1 LRRVLKSGFL
11 YQLCSKAYLEVLEN
25 YNQVSDAHT
34 ASPRMF
40 AYQKTRKH
48 PSKSDSRNS
57 ILLSKVAASLV
68 GLRGIEKGAS
78 KTPNQWYFATAPRF
92 IIIFSCFHAASFQ
105 IQLQQKA
112 FCIFPEYE
120 HGNSSSLLAY
130 LMVHEDLLHQ

>member
-1 LRRVLKSGFL
+1 MFEALLLRRVLKSGFL

-57 ILLSKVAASLV
+57 ILLSKVVVSLAV
-68 GLRGIEKGAS
+68 LRGIEKETS
-78 KTPNQWYFATAPRF
+78 QLYLIWCLTAVPVLF
-92 IIIFSCFHAASFQ
+92 LLCSDLTCQVFQ
-105 IQLQQKA
+105 I
-112 FCIFPEYE
+112 FPAL
-120 HGNSSSLLAY
+120 H
-130 LMVHEDLLHQ
+130 LLHKKRFLSILLLRQGI